1 MTCPVGMHAWWQCSK
16 KKIITLLECVILTWT
31 YCRIKTQVT
40 QHRGRLVI
48 TVFVLHVREVPG
60 TDLGLET
67 GYPDWRFLWF
77 PSRQIPGQS
86 LKTTACFQILSQFI
100 IHVSPPHSTLYTVFL
115 LTERASIN
123 KLQKH
128 KCILKCT
135 KYVFLLYTH
144 AWFLSS

>member
-1 MTCPVGMHAWWQCSK
+1 MCLHYRTLKYVIQMTCPIGMHAWWQCSK

-77 PSRQIPGQS
+77 PSRKIPGQS
-86 LKTTACFQILSQFI
+86 LKTTACFQILSNSSFMYHPLI
-100 IHVSPPHSTLYTVFL
+100 RHYIRYSYL
-115 LTERASIN
+115 LKEH
-123 KLQKH
+123 Q
-128 KCILKCT
+128 
-135 KYVFLLYTH
+135 
-144 AWFLSS
+144 